1 MIREYNFRGDRPL
14 KFDDNKTV
22 SELIKYAFDEFCY
35 YEPFGMDC
43 VTVYQCRRPYFVLD
57 TSRLCC
63 EEIESPQD
71 LCFAYHIP
79 GFLYYAEGGW
89 DDNMSELANHPI
101 FNNPVSLHIQ
111 FLGFDNTVVFEGT
124 HTFREVINLLKKVEY
139 IEDTIKDIKVNV
151 MAYPKSNFT
160 KYIDLSDLI
169 LDAPMTEFEKSL
181 PTKDGIVTLT
191 LIDY

>member
-1 MIREYNFRGDRPL
+1 MIREYNFRGEIPL

-22 SELIKYAFDEFCY
+22 SELIKYAFDKFGY
-35 YEPFGMDC
+35 YEPLGMDC

-63 EEIESPQD
+63 EEIEMPQD
-71 LCFAYHIP
+71 LCFAYYIP

-89 DDNMSELANHPI
+89 DDKMSELENHPV
-101 FNNPVSLHIQ
+101 FNHPVSLNLQ
-111 FLGFDNTVVFEGT
+111 FFDFDNTVVFEGT

-139 IEDTIKDIKVNV
+139 IDDTIQDIKVHV
-151 MAYPKSNFT
+151 MAYPKPDFI
-160 KYIDLSDLI
+160 KHIDLSDPI
-169 LDAPMTEFEKSL
+169 LDAPMIEFEKTL